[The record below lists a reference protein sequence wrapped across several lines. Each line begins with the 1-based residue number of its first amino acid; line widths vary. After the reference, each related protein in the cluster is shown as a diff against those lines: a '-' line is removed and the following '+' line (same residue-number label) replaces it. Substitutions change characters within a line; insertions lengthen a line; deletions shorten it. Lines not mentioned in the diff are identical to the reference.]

1 MAVFL
6 FFLTFVI
13 PGPHF
18 AQASGKQNSKET
30 FDPESVNI
38 ESVENDEEFARL
50 LPEYSMRFTGLVD
63 REMETAFST
72 IVSELSGEVEE
83 KVFRGTRSDGESI
96 ELEYTGIDVMDLLKE
111 RIIGQEVH
119 TVVVYGSDKYAAAIP
134 FDDFSQGEVWLVW
147 KKQGSYMVPSQDGVL
162 KIVQN
167 EGLTRNWV
175 KNPVLF
181 EFIADFYDKV
191 PAADRLKKNEIDF
204 VSQQDMFTLSIGG
217 APEIH
222 EKDWSLSVKGLVEN
236 AMLFSYAELLNMP
249 QVSVYATLETI
260 SNPPGGR
267 LIGNAVWTGVPLH
280 FIFQAVGPTPE
291 TQEVVFR
298 CADGY
303 STSITVEEALE
314 EGVMLALKMNGE
326 KLEGEHGYPVRVVVP
341 DKYGMKW
348 AKWITEIEFVDYD
361 YRGFWEKRGWSDYA
375 GRDRPDKRYD

>member
-1 MAVFL
+1 
-6 FFLTFVI
+6 
-13 PGPHF
+13 
-18 AQASGKQNSKET
+18 
-30 FDPESVNI
+30 
-38 ESVENDEEFARL
+38 
-50 LPEYSMRFTGLVD
+50 
-63 REMETAFST
+63 
-72 IVSELSGEVEE
+72 
-83 KVFRGTRSDGESI
+83 
-96 ELEYTGIDVMDLLKE
+96 
-111 RIIGQEVH
+111 
-119 TVVVYGSDKYAAAIP
+119 
-134 FDDFSQGEVWLVW
+134 
-147 KKQGSYMVPSQDGVL
+147 
-162 KIVQN
+162 
-167 EGLTRNWV
+167 
-175 KNPVLF
+175 VLF

-375 GRDRPDKRYD
+375 GRDRPDKRYE